1 MEFKK
6 IFLKFYKGGVNISVY
21 NFLATDFKLPI
32 FNNDIQSVNDL
43 VKLGYTK
50 KDIHN
55 IFGNILNGLDINDDE
70 KFFLF
75 DSKQKENELEIY
87 EDNQSPFARYYSQK
101 KYIYKIESLN
111 SESLSTLLKDFLN
124 TIKTGYKEIELWHTW
139 LDKYEMDEVGYEKIY
154 CSELP
159 ESKLDAFFE
168 TNTYLN
174 PKLMSIY
181 RH

>member
-32 FNNDIQSVNDL
+32 FNNDIQSDNDL

-87 EDNQSPFARYYSQK
+87 EDNQNPFARYYSQK
-101 KYIYKIESLN
+101 KYI
-111 SESLSTLLKDFLN
+111 TFF
-124 TIKTGYKEIELWHTW
+124 
-139 LDKYEMDEVGYEKIY
+139 YEKQLGKIKQNRV
-154 CSELP
+154 P
-159 ESKLDAFFE
+159 
-168 TNTYLN
+168 
-174 PKLMSIY
+174 
-181 RH
+181 

>member
-1 MEFKK
+1 M
-6 IFLKFYKGGVNISVY
+6 KFYKGGVNISVY

-32 FNNDIQSVNDL
+32 SNNDNDIQSVNDL

-87 EDNQSPFARYYSQK
+87 EDNHNPFARYYSQK
-101 KYIYKIESLN
+101 KYIYRVENRN

-124 TIKTGYKEIELWHTW
+124 NSKLENKEIELWHTW
-139 LDKYEMDEVGYEKIY
+139 LDKYELDEVVYERMD
-154 CSELP
+154 C
-159 ESKLDAFFE
+159 SKLTVDKLDTFFE
-168 TNTYLN
+168 DDTYLN
-174 PKLMSIY
+174 PKVIY
-181 RH
+181 ICKS

>member
-1 MEFKK
+1 M
-6 IFLKFYKGGVNISVY
+6 KFYKGGVNISVY

-32 FNNDIQSVNDL
+32 SNNDNDIQSVNDL

-75 DSKQKENELEIY
+75 DSKQKEDELEIY
-87 EDNQSPFARYYSQK
+87 EDNHNPFARYYSQK
-101 KYIYKIESLN
+101 KYIYRVENRN

-124 TIKTGYKEIELWHTW
+124 NSKLENKEIELWHTW
-139 LDKYEMDEVGYEKIY
+139 LDKYELDEVVYERMD
-154 CSELP
+154 C
-159 ESKLDAFFE
+159 SKLTVDKLDTFFE
-168 TNTYLN
+168 DDTYLN
-174 PKLMSIY
+174 PKVIYICMS
-181 RH
+181 